1 MKIPKEV
8 RKHKETIFFG
18 LSLRQF
24 LCAALSLVIA
34 AGVFLLTRQFVG
46 KETASWLCI
55 LVAAPV
61 ALAGFFSYNGL
72 ALEEFIWAV
81 IRSELL
87 CAGPRKF
94 IARNLYYDLLHRKE
108 RDDFD

>member
-1 MKIPKEV
+1 M

-24 LCAALSLVIA
+24 LCAVLSLVVA
-34 AGVFLLTRQFVG
+34 AGVFLLTRQLVG
-46 KETASWLCI
+46 KESASWLCI
-55 LVAAPV
+55 LSAAPV

>member
-1 MKIPKEV
+1 M

-24 LCAALSLVIA
+24 LCAALSLAIA
-34 AGVFLLTRQFVG
+34 AGVFLLTRQLAG

-55 LVAAPV
+55 LAAAPV

-72 ALEEFIWAV
+72 ALEKFIWAV

>member
-1 MKIPKEV
+1 M
-8 RKHKETIFFG
+8 RKHKETIFFV

-24 LCAALSLVIA
+24 LCAVLSLVIA
-34 AGVFLLTRQFVG
+34 AGVFLLTRQLVG
-46 KETASWLCI
+46 KESASWLCI
-55 LVAAPV
+55 LSAAPV

-72 ALEEFIWAV
+72 TLEEFIWAV

-94 IARNLYYDLLHRKE
+94 IARNLHYDLLHRKE

>member
-1 MKIPKEV
+1 M
-8 RKHKETIFFG
+8 RTHKETIFFG

-24 LCAALSLVIA
+24 LCAVLSLVIA
-34 AGVFLLTRQFVG
+34 AGVFLLTRQLVG
-46 KETASWLCI
+46 KESASWLCI
-55 LVAAPV
+55 LSAAPV
-61 ALAGFFSYNGL
+61 SLAGFFSYNGL
-72 ALEEFIWAV
+72 TLEEFIWAV

>member
-1 MKIPKEV
+1 M

-24 LCAALSLVIA
+24 LCAVLSLVIA
-34 AGVFLLTRQFVG
+34 AGVFLLTRQLVG
-46 KETASWLCI
+46 KESASWLCI
-55 LVAAPV
+55 LCAAPV
-61 ALAGFFSYNGL
+61 SLAGFFSYNGL
-72 ALEEFIWAV
+72 TLEEFIWAV

>member
-1 MKIPKEV
+1 M

-24 LCAALSLVIA
+24 LCAVLSLVVA
-34 AGVFLLTRQFVG
+34 AGVFLLTRQLVG
-46 KETASWLCI
+46 KELASWLCI
-55 LVAAPV
+55 LSAAPV

-72 ALEEFIWAV
+72 TLEEFIWAV

>member
-1 MKIPKEV
+1 M

-24 LCAALSLVIA
+24 LCAVLSLVIA
-34 AGVFLLTRQFVG
+34 AGVFLLTRQLVG
-46 KETASWLCI
+46 KESASWLCI
-55 LVAAPV
+55 LSAAPV
-61 ALAGFFSYNGL
+61 SLVGFFSYNGL
-72 ALEEFIWAV
+72 TLEEFIWAV

>member
-1 MKIPKEV
+1 M

-24 LCAALSLVIA
+24 LCAVLSLVVA
-34 AGVFLLTRQFVG
+34 AGVFLLTRQLVG
-46 KETASWLCI
+46 KELASWLCI
-55 LVAAPV
+55 LSAAPV

-72 ALEEFIWAV
+72 TLEEFIWAV

-87 CAGPRKF
+87 CAGPRKL

>member
-1 MKIPKEV
+1 M
-8 RKHKETIFFG
+8 RKHKETICFG

-55 LVAAPV
+55 LAAAPV

-72 ALEEFIWAV
+72 ALEEFFWAV

>member
-1 MKIPKEV
+1 M

-24 LCAALSLVIA
+24 ACAVLSLSIA
-34 AGVFLLTRQFVG
+34 AGVFLLTRQILG

-55 LVAAPV
+55 LAAAPA

-72 ALEEFIWAV
+72 TLEGFVWAV
-81 IRSELL
+81 IHSELL

-94 IARNLYYDLLHRKE
+94 ISQNLYYDMLHRKE

>member
-1 MKIPKEV
+1 M

-24 LCAALSLVIA
+24 LCAVLSLVIA
-34 AGVFLLTRQFVG
+34 AGVFLLTRQLVG
-46 KETASWLCI
+46 KESASWLCI
-55 LVAAPV
+55 LSAAPV
-61 ALAGFFSYNGL
+61 ALSGFFSYNGL

>member
-1 MKIPKEV
+1 M

-24 LCAALSLVIA
+24 LCAVLSLVIA
-34 AGVFLLTRQFVG
+34 AGVFLLTRQLVG
-46 KETASWLCI
+46 KESASWLCI
-55 LVAAPV
+55 LSAAPV
-61 ALAGFFSYNGL
+61 SLAGFFSYNGL
-72 ALEEFIWAV
+72 TLEEFIWAV

>member
-1 MKIPKEV
+1 M

-24 LCAALSLVIA
+24 LCAVLSLAIA
-34 AGVFLLTRQFVG
+34 AGVFLLTRQLVG
-46 KETASWLCI
+46 KESASWLCI
-55 LVAAPV
+55 LSAAPV

-94 IARNLYYDLLHRKE
+94 IARNLHYDLLHRKE
-108 RDDFD
+108 RDNFD

>member
-1 MKIPKEV
+1 M

-34 AGVFLLTRQFVG
+34 AGVFLLTRQLVG

-55 LVAAPV
+55 LAAAPV

-72 ALEEFIWAV
+72 ALGELIWAV

>member
-1 MKIPKEV
+1 M
-8 RKHKETIFFG
+8 RKHKETIFFV

-24 LCAALSLVIA
+24 LCAVLSLVIA
-34 AGVFLLTRQFVG
+34 AGVFLLTRQLVG
-46 KETASWLCI
+46 KESASWLCI
-55 LVAAPV
+55 LSAAPV
-61 ALAGFFSYNGL
+61 SLAGFFSYNGL
-72 ALEEFIWAV
+72 TLEEFIWAV

>member
-1 MKIPKEV
+1 M

-24 LCAALSLVIA
+24 LCAVLSLVVA
-34 AGVFLLTRQFVG
+34 AGVFLLTRQLVG
-46 KETASWLCI
+46 KELASWLCI
-55 LVAAPV
+55 LSAAPV
-61 ALAGFFSYNGL
+61 ALAGFFSYNGFT
-72 ALEEFIWAV
+72 LEEFIWAV